1 MEISAFEK
9 NCISLLD
16 ESPKSHARHCF
27 RSAMNHLEK
36 SKKLIPID
44 QEMAAFRCI
53 TSEEEAASGLMHVLK
68 DRKYENADKLRQ
80 RDHVHKN
87 AVIPF
92 FGILG
97 SFFQETL
104 GVQGVKPK
112 FHIKEENGKKLL
124 TIGVPMVVVGEEVLA
139 YPVPPLNLM
148 VTSDERRIS
157 YKRQIAAFV
166 EAQGARDI
174 STHIREQANLRNQIL
189 YAGPDGYPSISIL
202 KEEFFSIR
210 QKRILALLKA
220 YLFIY
225 PYKER
230 QPFVQDSLDAYL
242 AMMGIL
248 DTHNLH
254 DEV

>member
-1 MEISAFEK
+1 
-9 NCISLLD
+9 
-16 ESPKSHARHCF
+16 
-27 RSAMNHLEK
+27 
-36 SKKLIPID
+36 
-44 QEMAAFRCI
+44 MAAFRCI
-53 TSEEEAASGLMHVLK
+53 TAEEEAATGLMYILK
-68 DRKYENADKLRQ
+68 ERKYENADKLRQ

-97 SFFQETL
+97 GFFQETL
-104 GVQGVKPK
+104 GVQGVIPK
-112 FHIKEENGKKLL
+112 FHIKEENGKRLL
-124 TIGVPMVVVGEEVLA
+124 TIGVPVVIQGEELLA

-157 YKRQIAAFV
+157 YKKQIAAFV

-189 YAGPDGYPSISIL
+189 YAGPEGYPSISNL
-202 KEEFFSIR
+202 KAEFFTTR
-210 QKRILALLKA
+210 QRRIFALLKA

-230 QPFVQDSLDAYL
+230 QPFVQDALDAFL
-242 AMMGIL
+242 AMLGIL
-248 DTHNLH
+248 DTHDLH

>member
-1 MEISAFEK
+1 MEISAFDQ

-16 ESPKSHARHCF
+16 ESPRSQSRHCF
-27 RSAMNHLEK
+27 RSAVNHLSK
-36 SKKLIPID
+36 SKKLISID
-44 QEMAAFRCI
+44 AEMAAFRCI
-53 TSEEEAASGLMHVLK
+53 TAEEEAASGLMNVLK
-68 DRKYENADKLRQ
+68 ERKYENAEKLRQ

-97 SFFQETL
+97 SFFHETL
-104 GVQGVKPK
+104 GTQGVIPK
-112 FHIKEENGKKLL
+112 FHIKEESGKRLL
-124 TIGVPMVVVGEEVLA
+124 MIGIPMIVEGEEVLA
-139 YPVPPLNLM
+139 YPVPPLNLI

-174 STHIREQANLRNQIL
+174 STHIRKEANLRNQIL
-189 YAGPDGYPSISIL
+189 YASPEGYPSISKL
-202 KEEFFSIR
+202 KTEFFINR
-210 QKRILALLKA
+210 QERIFALLKA

-230 QPFVQDSLDAYL
+230 QPFVQDALDAFL
-242 AMMGIL
+242 AMLGIL
-248 DTHNLH
+248 DGHGLH